1 MKNYNYYEA
10 VKADI
15 REYLK
20 ETDCRKYSELEDEMW
35 TSDRIT
41 GNGSGS
47 YTFNSWEAEEN
58 ICHNLDLFAA
68 ACEEFGNDFTELRDR
83 GAEIVDVIIRLYVLP
98 ECLAEVLDELKT
110 KKAR

>member
-1 MKNYNYYEA
+1 MEKYNYYEA

-20 ETDCRKYSELEDEMW
+20 ETESRNFSKLEDEMW
-35 TSDRIT
+35 VSDRIT

-47 YTFNSWEAEEN
+47 YTYNIWTAEEN
-58 ICHNLDLFAA
+58 LCHNLDLFAE
-68 ACEEFGNDFTELRDR
+68 ACEEFGHDFAVLSEK
-83 GAEIVDVIIRLYVLP
+83 GAEIADVIIRLYVLP

-110 KKAR
+110 KKAS